1 MFNLF
6 CLIQYW
12 SSRLCCLPLPL
23 AFTLAAAHLWVTDW
37 LNECVAMFHQH
48 RSVNVNA
55 ECQGGLLAKSQATTT
70 TRAQPNS
77 LSSNKT
83 QPAVAAT
90 AKKNIQKNCHANDS
104 RVIVYRF
111 VVVSS
116 LPLVHVVVYCLLACA
131 HTTKPI
137 CCRLNSSALAF
148 TRPER
153 HTILCWG
160 AHSSFSHDVR
170 FSFASCDSRLW
181 RVICC
186 LFGYR

>member
-1 MFNLF
+1 M
-6 CLIQYW
+6 CGYVP
-12 SSRLCCLPLPL
+12 STPLC
-23 AFTLAAAHLWVTDW
+23 
-37 LNECVAMFHQH
+37 EC
-48 RSVNVNA
+48 
-55 ECQGGLLAKSQATTT
+55 ECWMPRRPTSQEPSNNNKSATKQPQQQQNTASGGS
-70 TRAQPNS
+70 NS
-77 LSSNKT
+77 
-83 QPAVAAT
+83 
-90 AKKNIQKNCHANDS
+90 KKIYKKNCHANDS
-104 RVIVYRF
+104 RVIVYRI

-186 LFGYR
+186 LFRLSIAIKAATSNLQLCLQE